1 MTVGTRYGAGG
12 PASFAAAPGVSA
24 VAMPVASEQA
34 TVRERDIIFPLV
46 LLSGLGLRGK
56 HDSSDLADT

>member
-1 MTVGTRYGAGG
+1 
-12 PASFAAAPGVSA
+12 
-24 VAMPVASEQA
+24 MPVASEQA